1 MTAGGGRPRVIAID
15 GTAGS
20 GKTTLARRLAAHF
33 DLPFL
38 DTGLLYR
45 VVARRVLDAGGDPED
60 PAAALRAARSLELA
74 DLGRTDLRDE
84 AVSQGASQVA
94 ALRPVREALL
104 PVQRRFAA
112 QPRGAVLAGRDI
124 GTVVCPDAG
133 HKIFVTASAEIRAE
147 RRLAELRGRGMPATY
162 GVVLQDLRRRDAR
175 DQSRAFA
182 PLSPAPDALVLDT
195 TGLDAEAAF
204 AKARDYVGGDGGAR

>member
-1 MTAGGGRPRVIAID
+1 MSRRLVIAID

-60 PAAALRAARSLELA
+60 PEAARRAAEAVELA
-74 DLGRTDLRDE
+74 DLARGDLHDE

-94 ALRPVREALL
+94 VQRPVREALL
-104 PVQRRFAA
+104 PVQRRFAN

-124 GTVVCPDAG
+124 GTVVCPDAT
-133 HKIFVTASAEIRAE
+133 HKIFVTASAEVRAE
-147 RRLAELRGRGMPATY
+147 RRLAELRRRGIAATY
-162 GVVLQDLRRRDAR
+162 GAVLQDLRRRDAR
-175 DQSRAFA
+175 DQSRAYA
-182 PLSPAPDALVLDT
+182 PLLPAADALVLDT

-204 AKARDYVGGDGGAR
+204 AKARDYVGGGTR